1 MYQGLPQGKEL
12 LETDDVAAYLGV
24 RPVTVWRW
32 CRDGSLPCLKIGRE
46 WRIRRE
52 ALERFLE
59 RSERSETLVGR
70 LRPFLEAPD
79 NVLAIAQD
87 LELMHR
93 LDAAFFRVG
102 EARGGSLIKYVGGE
116 SWDSLDDVRAT
127 LERFGLEVGRLEEEG
142 RLRFTS
148 EPDPQGGRSE
158 ELRRLLSE
166 EAEGGGHSVWVS
178 FNWAKEIGLE
188 AALNQQQALREV
200 VEEGELVVKTV
211 VLEEVV
217 DEWPGKMLRRAQVLH
232 SGTIW
237 LSESG
242 LALSRVTPPPQSQE
256 V

>member
-1 MYQGLPQGKEL
+1 MYQGLPQGKDL
-12 LETDDVAAYLGV
+12 LHTEDVAAYLGV
-24 RPVTVWRW
+24 GQVTVWRW
-32 CRDGSLPCLKIGRE
+32 CRDGNLPCLKIGRE

-52 ALERFLE
+52 ALEGFLE

-70 LRPFLEAPD
+70 LRSFLEVPD
-79 NVLAIAQD
+79 NVLAMAQD
-87 LELMHR
+87 REMMHR

-116 SWDSLDDVRAT
+116 DWDSLDDARTT
-127 LERFGLEVGRLEEEG
+127 LERCGLEVRRLEEEG
-142 RLRFTS
+142 RFRFTS

-166 EAEGGGHSVWVS
+166 EADGDRSTWVS
-178 FNWAKEIGLE
+178 FNWSEQIDLD
-188 AALNQQQALREV
+188 AALEQQEALQGV
-200 VEEGELVVKTV
+200 TEEGEVVVKTA

-217 DEWPGKMLRRAQVLH
+217 DAWPGKMLRRAQVLH

-242 LALSRVTPPPQSQE
+242 LALSRVMPPPSS
-256 V
+256 